1 MTMTMEQHRQL
12 GAVGFD
18 QFSDPW
24 ASTTSANSVSQLYP
38 TSLGSNNLGFDA
50 LAKQQVARA
59 SSASM
64 PYSSMTASTPAI
76 AASGAYSTGSYG
88 QQGVMNLSQDLLNP
102 PRATYNQGYSAAPSS
117 SINAFSSASNMF
129 LAPYGNIPQQ
139 SHHDMDRRLSQ
150 Q

>member
-1 MTMTMEQHRQL
+1 MEQHRQL

-24 ASTTSANSVSQLYP
+24 ASTTSANAVSQLYP
-38 TSLGSNNLGFDA
+38 TSLGSNSLGFDA

-59 SSASM
+59 SSAAM
-64 PYSSMTASTPAI
+64 PYNSIPASAPAMS
-76 AASGAYSTGSYG
+76 ANGGYSTGPYG
-88 QQGVMNLSQDLLNP
+88 QQGVMNLPQDLLSP
-102 PRATYNQGYSAAPSS
+102 PRATYNQNYSTAPSP